1 MDNEQ
6 LVMQMNSNGRTSKSN
21 ILPPE
26 DFQEETMTT
35 NVANPSELGMKLQEA
50 FNEKEKETGEK
61 IILREDNNMLENA
74 TFANSSKFVTIDPD
88 ARPARRLDSYAF
100 NDRRNKEINN
110 RSLYIFL
117 QNFYRNRDVAENFV
131 IYGNIDKSEKNRGV
145 KECIWDEGGA
155 PLPVKGSALIVTN
168 GKGFPVIPN
177 FVYRNSNIYNNR
189 HALVPVKV
197 GYYILLAGHNKLID
211 RPNDKSVIG
220 IYHVDSIDTS
230 NPNTPKYNCTLVGCV
245 ANGEWVAEAA
255 KEDGFWTI
263 DHPAVKAI
271 QARIYEEQA
280 NTACYI
286 KRYRERRLN
295 IEDFNDLIT
304 DQEFLSNHQSFEN
317 IYEAYAKADEILKEK
332 FKEDS
337 KEAFPSMYVV
347 ASKNFDEEGKVSSI
361 MVYIIGTMYN
371 FTENTTKNGHLFI
384 YDVKLQSGDVFSYP
398 DARDENVMD
407 YDKVLES
414 FNETNEVVTFFRR
427 IAE

>member
-1 MDNEQ
+1 M
-6 LVMQMNSNGRTSKSN
+6 
-21 ILPPE
+21 
-26 DFQEETMTT
+26 
-35 NVANPSELGMKLQEA
+35 
-50 FNEKEKETGEK
+50 
-61 IILREDNNMLENA
+61 
-74 TFANSSKFVTIDPD
+74 
-88 ARPARRLDSYAF
+88 
-100 NDRRNKEINN
+100 
-110 RSLYIFL
+110 
-117 QNFYRNRDVAENFV
+117 
-131 IYGNIDKSEKNRGV
+131 
-145 KECIWDEGGA
+145 
-155 PLPVKGSALIVTN
+155 
-168 GKGFPVIPN
+168 
-177 FVYRNSNIYNNR
+177 
-189 HALVPVKV
+189 VPVKV

-255 KEDGFWTI
+255 KEDGFWSI
-263 DHPAVKAI
+263 DHPAIKAI